1 MQHHAGSWYIPW
13 NMGVPLQK
21 MLTVPFNPSGQMTG
35 APGYPHHQPQIATAA
50 IQHQQ
55 QPPSQQQGPSSPNP
69 QQTYQQQLTA
79 LQHHAALQH
88 QPMHPAAAAMFTPL
102 TLRSFVTHPG
112 LHNLSQQQLTNVQAG
127 GGNGSTNVN
136 GTHHTPTHQHSTN
149 SQQNVPQTLSPNIT
163 NHHHSHAAAM
173 LQHPQSHPHH
183 SHAQQTPGQQ
193 LTTLTIN
200 GLNVT
205 GLQSATAAAL
215 RHHAQHNNV
224 LQAGSLMTIPSMKKV
239 SKVYFV
245 ICSIKQDTCS
255 YNKKVNQVKAK
266 LPLHI

>member
-1 MQHHAGSWYIPW
+1 MQHHPGSWYIPW

-55 QPPSQQQGPSSPNP
+55 QQPPAQQQGPTSPNP

-102 TLRSFVTHPG
+102 TLRSFVTHPHPG
-112 LHNLSQQQLTNVQAG
+112 LHNLSQQQQQQLTNVQAG
-127 GGNGSTNVN
+127 NGGTGVVN
-136 GTHHTPTHQHSTN
+136 GTHHTSNHGQQNT
-149 SQQNVPQTLSPNIT
+149 QQNVPQTLSPNMA
-163 NHHHSHAAAM
+163 NHHHTHAAAM
-173 LQHPQSHPHH
+173 LQHSQSHPHHH
-183 SHAQQTPGQQ
+183 SHAQQTAGQQ
-193 LTTLTIN
+193 LTTMNIN

-215 RHHAQHNNV
+215 RHHAAAQQHNNV
-224 LQAGSLMTIPSMKKV
+224 LQAAGSLMSIPSMKKV
-239 SKVYFV
+239 
-245 ICSIKQDTCS
+245 IKHKNI
-255 YNKKVNQVKAK
+255 YN
-266 LPLHI
+266 